1 MVRRLLQSIGVV
13 LPLVITGTAARAAWP
28 ERPIKLVV
36 PYPPGGVS
44 DALARQVA
52 HMIEKD
58 LGQPI
63 VVENKPGAGS
73 NIGSEIVAKAKPD
86 GYTILLA
93 SSANV
98 LNMYLY
104 KSLPYNTFKDFQPVS
119 LLADAPNVL
128 VVNSGFSA
136 KNVQELI
143 ALAKEKPDGVA
154 YASAGYGSPAHLSA
168 ELFDLQAHVKMRHI
182 PYKGAGPAMADV
194 MAGHVPV
201 MFTNIAAVLPGVQ
214 AGKIRVLATGGI
226 ARWKDFP
233 QVPTVAESGLPGYE
247 AGAWYGLALPAA
259 TPAEIAERLQKALNA
274 ARGPAAKEEILKLGA
289 IPVVSDAAAL
299 KARIESERA
308 QYEKLVKDADLKVE

>member
-1 MVRRLLQSIGVV
+1 MVHRLLRSISVV
-13 LPLVITGTAARAAWP
+13 LPLVITGTAATAAWP

-128 VVNSGFSA
+128 VVNSGFPA

-143 ALAKEKPDGVA
+143 ALAKEKPDGIA

-168 ELFDLQAHVKMRHI
+168 ELFDLQARVKMRHI

-214 AGKIRVLATGGI
+214 AGKIRVLATGGT
-226 ARWKDFP
+226 ARWRDFP

-259 TPAEIAERLQKALNA
+259 TPAEVAERLQKALNA
-274 ARGPAAKEEILKLGA
+274 ARDPAAKEEILKLGA
-289 IPVVSDAAAL
+289 TPVVSDAAAL
-299 KARIESERA
+299 KARIEGERV